1 MSSIETVMIPRKQG
15 LNFENKNTKINS
27 ARTNSN
33 YTLWKWQIPQIRQVT
48 WKIHPQ
54 RKKKKTT
61 PPLKG
66 KKPQN
71 PELLNVH
78 FQQEIVRY
86 KERGYLLSTYKYYLQ
101 VLNKTI
107 SKYVHM
113 LGLEDKYFKALIN
126 IFKD

>member
-1 MSSIETVMIPRKQG
+1 MEHIPTWTFAIFQMMLLVERLCPKLSLLAPTSLCGLSLSQGKLGLGGWLGTREAWRETPD
-15 LNFENKNTKINS
+15 
-27 ARTNSN
+27 
-33 YTLWKWQIPQIRQVT
+33 QVL
-48 WKIHPQ
+48 
-54 RKKKKTT
+54 RD
-61 PPLKG
+61 L
-66 KKPQN
+66 
-71 PELLNVH
+71 PEVASFHTVH